1 MIDRNL
7 LAKAKAGDSDAQRS
21 VADFYSQGRGVKKN
35 LSEAA
40 AWFRRAAHQGN
51 AEAQYRLGIAY
62 AQGLGV
68 LKNARIAR
76 AWYAKSD
83 EQLGETEEDFEEK
96 AKWYRRAAKQGDF
109 LAQFDLA
116 HAYAQGLGVPKSRA
130 QAAMWFRRSADQGN
144 APTQFN
150 VGYFFEEGIAVRED
164 CKEAAAWYLK
174 AAQQGYHFAQSALG
188 RLYANGLG
196 VHQSYEEA
204 YFWLSLAASKMKGNA
219 RRLAASEIEIS
230 AAHLTPASLSKA
242 KKRVKWWRPQVP
254 E

>member
-7 LAKAKAGDSDAQRS
+7 LAEAKAGDSDAQRS
-21 VADFYSQGRGVKKN
+21 VADLYSQGRGVKKN

-40 AWFRRAAHQGN
+40 AWFRRAADQGN

-68 LKNARIAR
+68 LKNSRIAR

-83 EQLGETEEDFEEK
+83 EQLGEAEEDFEKK

-130 QAAMWFRRSADQGN
+130 QAARWFRRSADQGN

-150 VGYFFEEGIAVRED
+150 VGYFFEYGIGVRED

-174 AAQQGYHFAQSALG
+174 AAQQGYQFAQSALG
-188 RLYANGLG
+188 SLYENGQG
-196 VHQSYEEA
+196 VRKSYEHA
-204 YFWLSLAASKMKGNA
+204 YFWLRLAASKMKGNA
-219 RRLAASEIEIS
+219 RRLAARELEMF

-242 KKRVKWWRPQVP
+242 KKRVKQWRPQVL